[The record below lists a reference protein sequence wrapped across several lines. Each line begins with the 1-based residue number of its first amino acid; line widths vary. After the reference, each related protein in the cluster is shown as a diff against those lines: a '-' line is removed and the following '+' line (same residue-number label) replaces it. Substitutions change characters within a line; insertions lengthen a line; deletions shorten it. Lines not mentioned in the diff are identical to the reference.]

1 MVKLNT
7 TIYKEVTGRLVC
19 ICIEHTI
26 SGMMPTRY
34 TNCML
39 SFVLCCLV
47 IVQVAKAQGGSN
59 AANQVAYL
67 WAKHLGTII

>member
-1 MVKLNT
+1 M
-7 TIYKEVTGRLVC
+7 C
-19 ICIEHTI
+19 ICIERMI

-47 IVQVAKAQGGSN
+47 NVQVAKAQGGSN

-67 WAKHLGTII
+67 WAKTSRYYNLIVALFHCE